1 MTSIITTSD
10 LIGRSLADLHVLYH
24 QLQVQLAQA
33 QPGTVAHRDAVA
45 SLDVIRR
52 AIRLKQQALAP
63 RF

>member
-10 LIGRSLADLHVLYH
+10 LNGRSLADLHVLHH
-24 QLQVQLAQA
+24 QLQAQLAQA

-52 AIRLKQQALAP
+52 TIRLKQQALAP